1 MWPVRTNTQTAM
13 KRRLSFVAAVF
24 AATATAPA
32 FAQAM
37 PDPGKMF
44 MINAVTP
51 GVVSFSGEGTAQFN
65 NSSSTS
71 NAFSVG
77 SSTNFGVN
85 ASASSTKDYLVDS
98 SALLAL
104 SGTSQLQQTIG
115 TSSSAANTMA
125 AAEAASKA
133 ADSIANRTTT
143 SEFGQNWTDYKNQLG
158 VTTTGGGTTPE
169 VVTAPAGT
177 ILEYKT
183 QASYDAARKDFL
195 NEQMTEAFSNVMATS
210 TESSSQGAS
219 GQGIIKGEFVT
230 TNSNRTDIGAS
241 AGSSSA
247 NSASATSVANSEFGS
262 SYIEYSNKFLSYA
275 GSDGLITSESEK
287 AAAKAAG
294 VKFNETA
301 TTVGGNTLAAGTRLV
316 ESTTSTTAGDSAK
329 TWTGARQEKVDS
341 VMSSLQLASASQGA
355 VTTDSQATVTVTGV
369 GSIATLNSLDT
380 TNFNVDVATRLRNSI
395 PESNG
400 TANGNAGGNLATS
413 SFANQSNTLAAN
425 AFIQAFGPNTVKLTG
440 DSNGNLTGAEI
451 QGRLAVSLYTTNE
464 SGIATTKAPAVSSS
478 TVGGVVV
485 PAVAAVSGETAIR
498 LAN

>member
-1 MWPVRTNTQTAM
+1 M

-32 FAQAM
+32 LAQSM

-143 SEFGQNWTDYKNQLG
+143 SEFGQNWNDYKAQNG
-158 VTTTGGGTTPE
+158 VDTSSTTQNTT
-169 VVTAPAGT
+169 A
-177 ILEYKT
+177 LEYKT
-183 QASYDAARKDFL
+183 EAAYVAARKDFF
-195 NEQMTEAFSNVMATS
+195 NEQMTEAFSNVTTAS
-210 TESSSQGAS
+210 TTSSSQGAS

-241 AGSSSA
+241 AGSSAA

-262 SYIEYSNKFLSYA
+262 SYIEYTNKFLSYA
-275 GSDGLITSESEK
+275 GSDKIINTESEK
-287 AAAKAAG
+287 AAASAAG
-294 VKFNETA
+294 VQFNESTGTA
-301 TTVGGNTLAAGTRLV
+301 LKETAQAGTQ
-316 ESTTSTTAGDSAK
+316 EKS
-329 TWTGARQEKVDS
+329 WTDARQEKVDS

-355 VTTDSQATVTVTGV
+355 VTQDSQATVTVTGV

-425 AFIQAFGPNTVKLTG
+425 AFIQAFGPNTVKLMG
-440 DSNGNLTGAEI
+440 DSEGNLTGAEI
-451 QGRLAVSLYTTNE
+451 QGRLAVQLFTTDE
-464 SGIATTKAPAVSSS
+464 AGKAELPGVGTAPA
-478 TVGGVVV
+478 T
-485 PAVAAVSGETAIR
+485 PLQTAIT
-498 LAN
+498 LPQ

>member
-1 MWPVRTNTQTAM
+1 M

-32 FAQAM
+32 LAQSM

-143 SEFGQNWTDYKNQLG
+143 SEFGQNWNDYKAQNG
-158 VTTTGGGTTPE
+158 VDTSSTTQNTT
-169 VVTAPAGT
+169 A
-177 ILEYKT
+177 LEYKT
-183 QASYDAARKDFL
+183 QAAYDAARKDFF
-195 NEQMTEAFSNVMATS
+195 NEQMTEAFSNVTTAS
-210 TESSSQGAS
+210 TTSSSQGAS

-241 AGSSSA
+241 AGSSAA

-262 SYIEYSNKFLSYA
+262 SYIEYTNKFLSYA
-275 GSDGLITSESEK
+275 GSDKIINTESEK
-287 AAAKAAG
+287 AAASAAG
-294 VKFNETA
+294 GQFNET
-301 TTVGGNTLAAGTRLV
+301 T
-316 ESTTSTTAGDSAK
+316 
-329 TWTGARQEKVDS
+329 
-341 VMSSLQLASASQGA
+341 
-355 VTTDSQATVTVTGV
+355 
-369 GSIATLNSLDT
+369 
-380 TNFNVDVATRLRNSI
+380 
-395 PESNG
+395 G
-400 TANGNAGGNLATS
+400 TAL
-413 SFANQSNTLAAN
+413 
-425 AFIQAFGPNTVKLTG
+425 K
-440 DSNGNLTGAEI
+440 
-451 QGRLAVSLYTTNE
+451 
-464 SGIATTKAPAVSSS
+464 
-478 TVGGVVV
+478 
-485 PAVAAVSGETAIR
+485 
-498 LAN
+498 

>member
-1 MWPVRTNTQTAM
+1 M

-32 FAQAM
+32 LAQSM

-143 SEFGQNWTDYKNQLG
+143 SEFGQNWNDYKAQNG
-158 VTTTGGGTTPE
+158 VDTSSTTQNTS
-169 VVTAPAGT
+169 A
-177 ILEYKT
+177 LEYKT
-183 QASYDAARKDFL
+183 EAAYVAARKDFF
-195 NEQMTEAFSNVMATS
+195 NEQMTEAFSNVTTAS
-210 TESSSQGAS
+210 TTSSSQGAS

-241 AGSSSA
+241 AGSSAA

-262 SYIEYSNKFLSYA
+262 SYIEYTNKFLSYA
-275 GSDGLITSESEK
+275 GSDKIINTESEK
-287 AAAKAAG
+287 AAASAAG
-294 VKFNETA
+294 VQFNESTGTA
-301 TTVGGNTLAAGTRLV
+301 LKETAQAGT
-316 ESTTSTTAGDSAK
+316 EEKS
-329 TWTGARQEKVDS
+329 WTDARQEKVDS

-355 VTTDSQATVTVTGV
+355 VTQDSQATVTVTGV

-425 AFIQAFGPNTVKLTG
+425 AFIQAFGPNTVKLMG
-440 DSNGNLTGAEI
+440 DSEGNLTGAEI
-451 QGRLAVSLYTTNE
+451 QGRLAVQLFTTDE
-464 SGIATTKAPAVSSS
+464 AGKAELPGVGTAPA
-478 TVGGVVV
+478 T
-485 PAVAAVSGETAIR
+485 PLQTAIT
-498 LAN
+498 LPQ

>member
-1 MWPVRTNTQTAM
+1 M
-13 KRRLSFVAAVF
+13 KRRLSFVAAVL

-32 FAQAM
+32 FAQSM

-143 SEFGQNWTDYKNQLG
+143 SEFGQNWNDYKAQNG
-158 VTTTGGGTTPE
+158 VDTSSTTQNTS
-169 VVTAPAGT
+169 A
-177 ILEYKT
+177 LEYKT
-183 QASYDAARKDFL
+183 QAAYDAARKDFF
-195 NEQMTEAFSNVMATS
+195 NEQMTEAFSNVTTAS
-210 TESSSQGAS
+210 TTSSSQGAS

-241 AGSSSA
+241 AGSSAA

-262 SYIEYSNKFLSYA
+262 SYIEYTNKFLSYA
-275 GSDGLITSESEK
+275 GSDKIINTESEK
-287 AAAKAAG
+287 AAASAAG
-294 VKFNETA
+294 VQFNESTGTA
-301 TTVGGNTLAAGTRLV
+301 LKETVQ
-316 ESTTSTTAGDSAK
+316 AGDQEKS
-329 TWTGARQEKVDS
+329 WTAARQEKVDS

-355 VTTDSQATVTVTGV
+355 VTQDSQATVTVTGV
-369 GSIATLNSLDT
+369 GSIATLNSKDT
-380 TNFNVDVATRLRNSI
+380 TDFSVDVMTRLRNSI

-425 AFIQAFGPNTVKLTG
+425 AFIQAFGPNTVKLMG
-440 DSNGNLTGAEI
+440 DSDGNLTGAEI
-451 QGRLAVSLYTTNE
+451 QGRLAVQLFTTDE
-464 SGIATTKAPAVSSS
+464 AGQAEK
-478 TVGGVVV
+478 TVGTGAS
-485 PAVAAVSGETAIR
+485 AVTIPLQTGIT
-498 LAN
+498 LPQ

>member
-1 MWPVRTNTQTAM
+1 M

-32 FAQAM
+32 LAQSM

-143 SEFGQNWTDYKNQLG
+143 SEFGQNWNDYKAQNG
-158 VTTTGGGTTPE
+158 VDTSSTTQNTT
-169 VVTAPAGT
+169 A
-177 ILEYKT
+177 LEYKT
-183 QASYDAARKDFL
+183 QAAYDAARKDFF
-195 NEQMTEAFSNVMATS
+195 NEQMTEAFSNVTTAS
-210 TESSSQGAS
+210 TTSSSQGAS

-241 AGSSSA
+241 AGSSAA

-262 SYIEYSNKFLSYA
+262 SYIEYTNKFLSYA
-275 GSDGLITSESEK
+275 GSDKIINTESEK
-287 AAAKAAG
+287 AAASAAG
-294 VKFNETA
+294 VQFNESTGTA
-301 TTVGGNTLAAGTRLV
+301 LKETAQAGT
-316 ESTTSTTAGDSAK
+316 EEKS
-329 TWTGARQEKVDS
+329 WTDARQEKVDS

-355 VTTDSQATVTVTGV
+355 VTQDSQATVTVTGV

-425 AFIQAFGPNTVKLTG
+425 AFIQAFGPNTVKLMG
-440 DSNGNLTGAEI
+440 DSEGNLTGAEI
-451 QGRLAVSLYTTNE
+451 QGRLAVQLFTTDE
-464 SGIATTKAPAVSSS
+464 AGKAELPGVGTAPA
-478 TVGGVVV
+478 T
-485 PAVAAVSGETAIR
+485 PLQTAIT
-498 LAN
+498 LPQ

>member
-1 MWPVRTNTQTAM
+1 M

-32 FAQAM
+32 LAQSM

-143 SEFGQNWTDYKNQLG
+143 SEFGQNWNDYKAQNG
-158 VTTTGGGTTPE
+158 VDTSSTTQNTS
-169 VVTAPAGT
+169 A
-177 ILEYKT
+177 LEYKT
-183 QASYDAARKDFL
+183 QAAYDAARKDFF
-195 NEQMTEAFSNVMATS
+195 NEQMTEAFSNVTTAS
-210 TESSSQGAS
+210 TTSSSQGAS

-241 AGSSSA
+241 AGSSAA

-262 SYIEYSNKFLSYA
+262 SYIEYTNKFLSYA
-275 GSDGLITSESEK
+275 GSDKIINTESEK
-287 AAAKAAG
+287 AAASAAG
-294 VKFNETA
+294 VQFNET
-301 TTVGGNTLAAGTRLV
+301 TGTALK
-316 ESTTSTTAGDSAK
+316 ETAQSGTQEKS
-329 TWTGARQEKVDS
+329 WTDARQEKVDS

-355 VTTDSQATVTVTGV
+355 VTQDSQATVTVTGV

-425 AFIQAFGPNTVKLTG
+425 AFIQAFGPNTVKLMG
-440 DSNGNLTGAEI
+440 DSEGNLTGAEI
-451 QGRLAVSLYTTNE
+451 QGRLAVQLFTTDE
-464 SGIATTKAPAVSSS
+464 AGKAELPGVGTAPA
-478 TVGGVVV
+478 T
-485 PAVAAVSGETAIR
+485 PLQTAIT
-498 LAN
+498 LPQ

>member
-1 MWPVRTNTQTAM
+1 M

-32 FAQAM
+32 FANPASM

-143 SEFGQNWTDYKNQLG
+143 SEFGQNWTDYKAQNG
-158 VTTTGGGTTPE
+158 VDTSATTQTLPTT
-169 VVTAPAGT
+169 
-177 ILEYKT
+177 LEYKT
-183 QASYDAARKDFL
+183 EAAYNAARKDFF
-195 NEQMTEAFSNVMATS
+195 NEQMTEAFSNVTTAS
-210 TESSSQGAS
+210 TTSSSQGAS

-241 AGSSSA
+241 AGSSAA

-262 SYIEYSNKFLSYA
+262 SYIEYTNKFLSYA
-275 GSDGLITSESEK
+275 GSDKLINTESEK

-294 VKFNETA
+294 VQFIESSDPALNGTALKETA
-301 TTVGGNTLAAGTRLV
+301 Q
-316 ESTTSTTAGDSAK
+316 AGDSNK
-329 TWTGARQEKVDS
+329 SWTAARQEKVDS
-341 VMSSLQLASASQGA
+341 VMSSLQLASASQGS
-355 VTTDSQATVTVTGV
+355 VTQDSQATVTVTGV
-369 GSIATLNSLDT
+369 GSIATLNSKDT
-380 TNFNVDVATRLRNSI
+380 TDFSVDVMTRLRNSI

-425 AFIQAFGPNTVKLTG
+425 AFIQAFGPNTVKLMG
-440 DSNGNLTGAEI
+440 DSDGNLTGAEI
-451 QGRLAVSLYTTNE
+451 QGRLAVQLFTTDEAGKSGTVTAPPTGSTTPGFDPNE
-464 SGIATTKAPAVSSS
+464 TRITLPQ
-478 TVGGVVV
+478 
-485 PAVAAVSGETAIR
+485 
-498 LAN
+498 

>member
-1 MWPVRTNTQTAM
+1 M

-32 FAQAM
+32 LAQSM

-143 SEFGQNWTDYKNQLG
+143 SEFGQNWNDYKAQNG
-158 VTTTGGGTTPE
+158 VDTSSTTQNTS
-169 VVTAPAGT
+169 A
-177 ILEYKT
+177 LEYKT
-183 QASYDAARKDFL
+183 EAAYVAARKDFF
-195 NEQMTEAFSNVMATS
+195 NEQMTEAFSNVTTAS
-210 TESSSQGAS
+210 TTSSSQGAS

-241 AGSSSA
+241 AGSSAA

-262 SYIEYSNKFLSYA
+262 SYIEYTNKFLSYA
-275 GSDGLITSESEK
+275 GSDKIINTESEK
-287 AAAKAAG
+287 AAASAAG
-294 VKFNETA
+294 VQFNESTGTA
-301 TTVGGNTLAAGTRLV
+301 LKETAQAGTQ
-316 ESTTSTTAGDSAK
+316 EKS
-329 TWTGARQEKVDS
+329 WTDARQEKVDS

-355 VTTDSQATVTVTGV
+355 VTQDSQATVTVTGV

-425 AFIQAFGPNTVKLTG
+425 AFIQAFGPNTVKLMG
-440 DSNGNLTGAEI
+440 DSEGNLTGAEI
-451 QGRLAVSLYTTNE
+451 QGRLAVQLFTTDE
-464 SGIATTKAPAVSSS
+464 AGKAELPGVGTAPA
-478 TVGGVVV
+478 T
-485 PAVAAVSGETAIR
+485 PLQTAIT
-498 LAN
+498 LPQ

>member
-1 MWPVRTNTQTAM
+1 M

-32 FAQAM
+32 LAQSM

-143 SEFGQNWTDYKNQLG
+143 SEFGQNWNDYKAQNG
-158 VTTTGGGTTPE
+158 VDTSSTTQNTS
-169 VVTAPAGT
+169 A
-177 ILEYKT
+177 LEYKT
-183 QASYDAARKDFL
+183 QAAYDAARKDFF
-195 NEQMTEAFSNVMATS
+195 NEQMTEAFSNVTTAS
-210 TESSSQGAS
+210 TTSSSQGAS

-241 AGSSSA
+241 AGSSAA

-262 SYIEYSNKFLSYA
+262 SYIEYTNKFLSYA
-275 GSDGLITSESEK
+275 GSDKIINTESEK
-287 AAAKAAG
+287 AAASAAG
-294 VKFNETA
+294 VQFNESTGTA
-301 TTVGGNTLAAGTRLV
+301 LKETAQSGTQ
-316 ESTTSTTAGDSAK
+316 EKS
-329 TWTGARQEKVDS
+329 WTDARQEKVDS

-355 VTTDSQATVTVTGV
+355 VTQDSQATVTVTGV

-425 AFIQAFGPNTVKLTG
+425 AFIQAFGPNTVKLMG
-440 DSNGNLTGAEI
+440 DSEGNLTGAEI
-451 QGRLAVSLYTTNE
+451 QGRLAVQLFTTDE
-464 SGIATTKAPAVSSS
+464 AGKAELPGVGTAPA
-478 TVGGVVV
+478 T
-485 PAVAAVSGETAIR
+485 PLQTAIT
-498 LAN
+498 LPQ

>member
-1 MWPVRTNTQTAM
+1 M

-143 SEFGQNWTDYKNQLG
+143 SEFGQNWNDYKAQNG
-158 VTTTGGGTTPE
+158 VDTSSTTQNTS
-169 VVTAPAGT
+169 A
-177 ILEYKT
+177 LEYKT
-183 QASYDAARKDFL
+183 QAAYDAARKDFF
-195 NEQMTEAFSNVMATS
+195 NEQMTEAFSNVTTAS
-210 TESSSQGAS
+210 TTSSSQGAS

-241 AGSSSA
+241 AGSSAA

-262 SYIEYSNKFLSYA
+262 SYIEYTNKFLSYA
-275 GSDGLITSESEK
+275 GSDKVINTESEK
-287 AAAKAAG
+287 AAAQAAG
-294 VKFNETA
+294 VQFNETA
-301 TTVGGNTLAAGTRLV
+301 TTIGGVSYAAGTALA
-316 ESTTSTTAGDSAK
+316 ESTTSTTAGDSSK

-341 VMSSLQLASASQGA
+341 VMSSLQLASASQGS
-355 VTTDSQATVTVTGV
+355 VTQDSQATVTVTGV
-369 GSIATLNSLDT
+369 GSIATLNSKDT
-380 TNFNVDVATRLRNSI
+380 TDFSVDVMTRLRNSI

-425 AFIQAFGPNTVKLTG
+425 AFIQAFGPNTVKLMG
-440 DSNGNLTGAEI
+440 DKEGNLTGAEI
-451 QGRLAVSLYTTNE
+451 QGRLAVQLFTTDEAGKSTTN
-464 SGIATTKAPAVSSS
+464 I
-478 TVGGVVV
+478 
-485 PAVAAVSGETAIR
+485 PAVAATGTTPASAAQTILNETKIT
-498 LAN
+498 LPQ

>member
-1 MWPVRTNTQTAM
+1 M

-32 FAQAM
+32 LAQSM

-143 SEFGQNWTDYKNQLG
+143 SEFGQHWNDYKAQNG
-158 VTTTGGGTTPE
+158 VDTSSTTQNTS
-169 VVTAPAGT
+169 A
-177 ILEYKT
+177 LEYKT
-183 QASYDAARKDFL
+183 QAAYDAARKDFF
-195 NEQMTEAFSNVMATS
+195 NEQMTEAFSNVTTAS
-210 TESSSQGAS
+210 TTSSSQGAS

-241 AGSSSA
+241 AGSSAA

-262 SYIEYSNKFLSYA
+262 SYIEYTNKFLSYA
-275 GSDGLITSESEK
+275 GSDKIINTESEK
-287 AAAKAAG
+287 AAASAAG
-294 VKFNETA
+294 VQFNESTGTA
-301 TTVGGNTLAAGTRLV
+301 LKETAQSGTQ
-316 ESTTSTTAGDSAK
+316 EKS
-329 TWTGARQEKVDS
+329 WTDARQEKVDS

-355 VTTDSQATVTVTGV
+355 VTQDSQATVTVTGV

-425 AFIQAFGPNTVKLTG
+425 AFIQAFGPNTVKLMG
-440 DSNGNLTGAEI
+440 DSEGNLTGAEI
-451 QGRLAVSLYTTNE
+451 QGRLAVQLFTTDE
-464 SGIATTKAPAVSSS
+464 AGKAELPGVGTAPA
-478 TVGGVVV
+478 T
-485 PAVAAVSGETAIR
+485 PLQTAIT
-498 LAN
+498 LPQ

>member
-1 MWPVRTNTQTAM
+1 M

-32 FAQAM
+32 LAQSM

-143 SEFGQNWTDYKNQLG
+143 SEFGQNWNDYKAQNG
-158 VTTTGGGTTPE
+158 VDTSSTTQNTT
-169 VVTAPAGT
+169 A
-177 ILEYKT
+177 LEYKT
-183 QASYDAARKDFL
+183 QAAYDAARKDFF
-195 NEQMTEAFSNVMATS
+195 NEQMTEAFSNVTTAS
-210 TESSSQGAS
+210 TTSSSQGAS

-241 AGSSSA
+241 AGSSAA

-262 SYIEYSNKFLSYA
+262 SYIEYTNKFLSYA
-275 GSDGLITSESEK
+275 GSDKIINTESEK
-287 AAAKAAG
+287 AAASAAG
-294 VKFNETA
+294 VQFNET
-301 TTVGGNTLAAGTRLV
+301 TGTALK
-316 ESTTSTTAGDSAK
+316 ETSQSGTEEKS
-329 TWTGARQEKVDS
+329 WTDARQEKVDS

-355 VTTDSQATVTVTGV
+355 VTQDSQATVTVTGV

-425 AFIQAFGPNTVKLTG
+425 AFIQAFGPNTVKLMG
-440 DSNGNLTGAEI
+440 DSEGNLTGAEI
-451 QGRLAVSLYTTNE
+451 QGRLAVQLFTTDE
-464 SGIATTKAPAVSSS
+464 KGVSSTPS
-478 TVGGVVV
+478 ATVGG
-485 PAVAAVSGETAIR
+485 AATLNETAIT
-498 LAN
+498 LPQ

>member
-1 MWPVRTNTQTAM
+1 M

-32 FAQAM
+32 LAQSM

-143 SEFGQNWTDYKNQLG
+143 SEFGQNWNDYKAQNG
-158 VTTTGGGTTPE
+158 VDTSSTTQNTS
-169 VVTAPAGT
+169 A
-177 ILEYKT
+177 LEYKT
-183 QASYDAARKDFL
+183 QAAYDAARKDFF
-195 NEQMTEAFSNVMATS
+195 NEQMTEAFSNVTTAS
-210 TESSSQGAS
+210 TTSSSQGAS

-241 AGSSSA
+241 AGSSAA

-262 SYIEYSNKFLSYA
+262 SYIEYTNKFLSYA
-275 GSDGLITSESEK
+275 GSDKIINTESEK
-287 AAAKAAG
+287 AAASAAG
-294 VKFNETA
+294 VQFNESTGTA
-301 TTVGGNTLAAGTRLV
+301 LKETAQSGTQ
-316 ESTTSTTAGDSAK
+316 EKS
-329 TWTGARQEKVDS
+329 WTDARQEKVDS

-355 VTTDSQATVTVTGV
+355 VTQDSQATVTVTGV

-425 AFIQAFGPNTVKLTG
+425 AFIQAFGPNTVKLMG
-440 DSNGNLTGAEI
+440 DSEGNLTGAEI
-451 QGRLAVSLYTTNE
+451 QGRLAVQLFTTDE
-464 SGIATTKAPAVSSS
+464 AGKAEKPGVGTAPA
-478 TVGGVVV
+478 T
-485 PAVAAVSGETAIR
+485 PLQTAIT
-498 LAN
+498 LPQ

>member
-1 MWPVRTNTQTAM
+1 
-13 KRRLSFVAAVF
+13 
-24 AATATAPA
+24 
-32 FAQAM
+32 M

-143 SEFGQNWTDYKNQLG
+143 SEFGQNWNDYKAQNG
-158 VTTTGGGTTPE
+158 VDTSSTTQNTS
-169 VVTAPAGT
+169 A
-177 ILEYKT
+177 LEYKT
-183 QASYDAARKDFL
+183 EAAYVAARKDFF
-195 NEQMTEAFSNVMATS
+195 NEQMTEAFSNVTTAS
-210 TESSSQGAS
+210 TTSSSQGAS

-241 AGSSSA
+241 AGSSAA

-262 SYIEYSNKFLSYA
+262 SYIEYTNKFLSYA
-275 GSDGLITSESEK
+275 GSDKIINTESEK
-287 AAAKAAG
+287 AAASAAG
-294 VKFNETA
+294 VQFNESTGTA
-301 TTVGGNTLAAGTRLV
+301 LKETAQAGTQ
-316 ESTTSTTAGDSAK
+316 EKS
-329 TWTGARQEKVDS
+329 WTDARQEKVDS

-355 VTTDSQATVTVTGV
+355 VTQDSQATVTVTGV

-425 AFIQAFGPNTVKLTG
+425 AFIQAFGPNTVKLMG
-440 DSNGNLTGAEI
+440 DSEGNLTGAEI
-451 QGRLAVSLYTTNE
+451 QGRLAVQLFTTDE
-464 SGIATTKAPAVSSS
+464 AGKAELPGVGTAPA
-478 TVGGVVV
+478 T
-485 PAVAAVSGETAIR
+485 PLQTAIT
-498 LAN
+498 LPQ

>member
-1 MWPVRTNTQTAM
+1 M

-32 FAQAM
+32 LAQSM

-143 SEFGQNWTDYKNQLG
+143 SEFGQNWNDYKAQNG
-158 VTTTGGGTTPE
+158 VDTSSTTQNTS
-169 VVTAPAGT
+169 A
-177 ILEYKT
+177 LEYKT
-183 QASYDAARKDFL
+183 QAAYDAARKDFF
-195 NEQMTEAFSNVMATS
+195 NEQMTEAFSNVTTAS
-210 TESSSQGAS
+210 TTSSSQGAS

-241 AGSSSA
+241 AGSSAA

-262 SYIEYSNKFLSYA
+262 SYIEYTNKFLSYA
-275 GSDGLITSESEK
+275 GSDKLINTESEK
-287 AAAKAAG
+287 AAASAAG
-294 VKFNETA
+294 VQFNESGPT
-301 TTVGGNTLAAGTRLV
+301 AGTALK
-316 ESTTSTTAGDSAK
+316 ETTQAGDTSK
-329 TWTGARQEKVDS
+329 SWTAARQEKVDS

-355 VTTDSQATVTVTGV
+355 VTQDSQATVTVTGV

-425 AFIQAFGPNTVKLTG
+425 AFIQAFGPNTVKLMG
-440 DSNGNLTGAEI
+440 DSEGNLTGAEI
-451 QGRLAVSLYTTNE
+451 QGRLAVQLFTTDE
-464 SGIATTKAPAVSSS
+464 AGKAELPGVGTAPA
-478 TVGGVVV
+478 T
-485 PAVAAVSGETAIR
+485 PLQTAIT
-498 LAN
+498 LPQ

>member
-1 MWPVRTNTQTAM
+1 M

-143 SEFGQNWTDYKNQLG
+143 SEFGQNWTDYKAQNG
-158 VTTTGGGTTPE
+158 VDTVIPTT
-169 VVTAPAGT
+169 
-177 ILEYKT
+177 LEYKT
-183 QASYDAARKDFL
+183 EAAYNAARKDFF
-195 NEQMTEAFSNVMATS
+195 NEQMTEAFSNVTTAS
-210 TESSSQGAS
+210 TTSSSQGAS

-262 SYIEYSNKFLSYA
+262 SYIEYTNKFLSYA
-275 GSDGLITSESEK
+275 GSDKVINTESER
-287 AAAKAAG
+287 AAAQAAG
-294 VKFNETA
+294 VQFNETDV
-301 TTVGGNTLAAGTRLV
+301 TIGGTQYKAGTQLI
-316 ESTTSTTAGDSAK
+316 ESTTSTAEGDSSK
-329 TWTGARQEKVDS
+329 TWSGARQEKVDS
-341 VMSSLQLASASQGA
+341 VMSSLQLASASQGS
-355 VTTDSQATVTVTGV
+355 VTQDSQATVTVTGV
-369 GSIATLNSLDT
+369 GSIATLNSKDT
-380 TNFNVDVATRLRNSI
+380 TDFSVDVMTRLRNSI

-425 AFIQAFGPNTVKLTG
+425 AFIQAFGPNTVKLMG
-440 DSNGNLTGAEI
+440 DSDGNLTGAEI
-451 QGRLAVSLYTTNE
+451 QGRLAVQLFTTDEAGKSGTVTAPPAGSTTPGFDPNE
-464 SGIATTKAPAVSSS
+464 TRITLPQ
-478 TVGGVVV
+478 
-485 PAVAAVSGETAIR
+485 
-498 LAN
+498 

>member
-1 MWPVRTNTQTAM
+1 M

-143 SEFGQNWTDYKNQLG
+143 SEFGQNWTDYKAQNG
-158 VTTTGGGTTPE
+158 I
-169 VVTAPAGT
+169 ASDAAAAGLSDASGL
-177 ILEYKT
+177 IKT
-183 QASYDAARKDFL
+183 EASYNAQRKDFF
-195 NEQMTEAFSNVMATS
+195 NEQMTEAFSNVTTAS
-210 TESSSQGAS
+210 TTSSSQGAS

-262 SYIEYSNKFLSYA
+262 SYIEYTNKFLSYA
-275 GSDGLITSESEK
+275 GSDKVINTESEK
-287 AAAKAAG
+287 AAAQAAG
-294 VKFNETA
+294 VQFNETA
-301 TTVGGNTLAAGTRLV
+301 TTIGGVSFAAGTALA
-316 ESTTSTTAGDSAK
+316 ESTTSTTAGDSSK

-341 VMSSLQLASASQGA
+341 VMSSLQLASASQGS
-355 VTTDSQATVTVTGV
+355 VTQDSQATVTVTGV
-369 GSIATLNSLDT
+369 GSIATLNSKDT
-380 TNFNVDVATRLRNSI
+380 TDFSVDVMTRLRNSI

-425 AFIQAFGPNTVKLTG
+425 AFIQAFGPNTVKLMG
-440 DSNGNLTGAEI
+440 DKEGNLTGAEI
-451 QGRLAVSLYTTNE
+451 QGRLAVQLFTTDEAGKSTTN
-464 SGIATTKAPAVSSS
+464 IPATAATGTTPAVEAK
-478 TVGGVVV
+478 TILN
-485 PAVAAVSGETAIR
+485 ETKIT
-498 LAN
+498 LPQ

>member
-1 MWPVRTNTQTAM
+1 M
-13 KRRLSFVAAVF
+13 KRRLSFVAAVL

-32 FAQAM
+32 FAQSM

-143 SEFGQNWTDYKNQLG
+143 SEFGQNWNDYKAQNG
-158 VTTTGGGTTPE
+158 VDTSSTTQNTS
-169 VVTAPAGT
+169 A
-177 ILEYKT
+177 LEYKT
-183 QASYDAARKDFL
+183 QAAYDAARKDFF
-195 NEQMTEAFSNVMATS
+195 NEQMTEAFSNVTTAS
-210 TESSSQGAS
+210 TTSSSQGAS

-241 AGSSSA
+241 AGSSAA

-262 SYIEYSNKFLSYA
+262 SYIEYTNKFLSYA
-275 GSDGLITSESEK
+275 GSDKIINTESEK
-287 AAAKAAG
+287 AAASAAG
-294 VKFNETA
+294 VVFNESTGTA
-301 TTVGGNTLAAGTRLV
+301 LKETAQSGTQ
-316 ESTTSTTAGDSAK
+316 EKS
-329 TWTGARQEKVDS
+329 WTDARQEKVDS

-355 VTTDSQATVTVTGV
+355 VTQDSQATVTVTGV

-425 AFIQAFGPNTVKLTG
+425 AFIQAFGPNTVKLMG
-440 DSNGNLTGAEI
+440 DSEGNLTGAEI
-451 QGRLAVSLYTTNE
+451 QGRLAVQLFTTDEAGKSGTVTAPPAGSTTPGFDPNE
-464 SGIATTKAPAVSSS
+464 TRITLPQ
-478 TVGGVVV
+478 
-485 PAVAAVSGETAIR
+485 
-498 LAN
+498 

>member
-1 MWPVRTNTQTAM
+1 M

-32 FAQAM
+32 LAQSM

-143 SEFGQNWTDYKNQLG
+143 SEFGQNWNDYKAQNG
-158 VTTTGGGTTPE
+158 VDTSSTTQNTS
-169 VVTAPAGT
+169 A
-177 ILEYKT
+177 LEYKT
-183 QASYDAARKDFL
+183 QASYDAARKDFF
-195 NEQMTEAFSNVMATS
+195 NEQMTEAFSNVTTAS
-210 TESSSQGAS
+210 TTSSSQGAS

-241 AGSSSA
+241 AGSSAA

-262 SYIEYSNKFLSYA
+262 SYIEYTNKFLSYA
-275 GSDGLITSESEK
+275 GSDKIINTESEK
-287 AAAKAAG
+287 AAASAAG
-294 VKFNETA
+294 VQFNESTGTA
-301 TTVGGNTLAAGTRLV
+301 LKETAQAGTQ
-316 ESTTSTTAGDSAK
+316 EKS
-329 TWTGARQEKVDS
+329 WTDARQEKVDS

-355 VTTDSQATVTVTGV
+355 VTQDSQATVTVTGV

-425 AFIQAFGPNTVKLTG
+425 AFIQAFGPNTVKLMG
-440 DSNGNLTGAEI
+440 DSEGNLTGAEI
-451 QGRLAVSLYTTNE
+451 QGRLAVQLFTTDE
-464 SGIATTKAPAVSSS
+464 AGKAELPGVGTAPA
-478 TVGGVVV
+478 T
-485 PAVAAVSGETAIR
+485 PLQTAIT
-498 LAN
+498 LPQ

>member
-1 MWPVRTNTQTAM
+1 M

-32 FAQAM
+32 LANSM

-143 SEFGQNWTDYKNQLG
+143 SEFGQNWNDYTARNG
-158 VTTTGGGTTPE
+158 VDTSSLTQNTS
-169 VVTAPAGT
+169 A
-177 ILEYKT
+177 LEYKT
-183 QASYDAARKDFL
+183 QAAYDAARKEFF
-195 NEQMTEAFSNVMATS
+195 NEQMTEAFSNVTTAS
-210 TESSSQGAS
+210 TTSSSQGAS

-241 AGSSSA
+241 AGSSAA

-262 SYIEYSNKFLSYA
+262 SYIEYTNKFLSYA
-275 GSDGLITSESEK
+275 GSDKIINTESEK
-287 AAAKAAG
+287 AAASAAG
-294 VKFNETA
+294 VQFNESTGTA
-301 TTVGGNTLAAGTRLV
+301 LKETAQAGTQDKSWSAARL
-316 ESTTSTTAGDSAK
+316 
-329 TWTGARQEKVDS
+329 EKIDS

-355 VTTDSQATVTVTGV
+355 VTQDSQATVTVTGV
-369 GSIATLNSLDT
+369 GSIATLNSLNT

-425 AFIQAFGPNTVKLTG
+425 AFIQAFGPNTVKLMG
-440 DSNGNLTGAEI
+440 DKEGNLTGAEI
-451 QGRLAVSLYTTNE
+451 QGRLAVQLFTTDE
-464 SGIATTKAPAVSSS
+464 AGKAELPG
-478 TVGGVVV
+478 VGTAS
-485 PAVAAVSGETAIR
+485 PTPLQTAIT
-498 LAN
+498 LPQ